1 MDKISIIIP
10 VYNVEKY
17 IVECLE
23 SIVNQTYNNL
33 EIILIDDASPDRCPE
48 ICDHYAL
55 RDNRVI
61 VIHQNNMGLSG
72 ARNSGLKIA
81 TGDYILFWDSDDYL
95 ALDYCE
101 KMLQATQCHH
111 ADITVGEII
120 TVDET
125 GKEINDDNG
134 LHFKQSRIVNN
145 YEAMQML
152 ICQKEMKGFACGKL
166 YKKEIVEGIVF
177 PIGKVYE
184 DRFTVPKYFHKAKTV
199 YLCKGAYAYYR
210 IRNSSISHMVSGE
223 KFEDLLEAERW
234 MIQYC
239 EENYPDLAGQ
249 MKSVYFGRY
258 IHLWI
263 LLYDAGKNEEAKKL
277 VDEMKIVY
285 RNYARQSEIRKVHKL
300 SYKMIFIVPK
310 LYRYLIHKLQK
321 DI

>member
-17 IVECLE
+17 IEECLE
-23 SIVNQTYNNL
+23 SIVNQTYKNL
-33 EIILIDDASPDRCPE
+33 EIILIDDASPDKCPE
-48 ICDHYAL
+48 ICDRYAL
-55 RDNRVI
+55 QDNRII

-72 ARNSGLKIA
+72 ARNSGIEKA

-101 KMLQATQCHH
+101 KMLRAAQCCH

-125 GKEINDDNG
+125 GKEIDDDNG
-134 LHFKQSRIVNN
+134 LHFKQSKVVDNH
-145 YEAMQML
+145 EAVQML

-184 DRFTVPKYFHKAKTV
+184 DRFTVPKYFHKAKAV
-199 YLCKGAYAYYR
+199 YLCKGANAYYR
-210 IRNSSISHMVSGE
+210 IRNSSISHIVSGE
-223 KFEDLLEAERW
+223 KFKDLLDAEKW

-239 EENYPDLAGQ
+239 EEYYPDLAGQ
-249 MKSVYFGRY
+249 MKAVYFGRY

-263 LLYDAGKNEEAKKL
+263 LLYDAKKKEEEKKL
-277 VDEMKIVY
+277 VGEMKMVY
-285 RNYARQSEIRKVHKL
+285 RNYAGQREVRKVHKL
-300 SYKMIFIVPK
+300 SYKMIFIMPK

-321 DI
+321 NI